1 MVSVTNSDGT
11 TVVTCQSLHL
21 TSFAVLVDVA
31 GGTTDVCTVYIHSYI
46 YNSYI
51 LGFYISICR
60 YLILN

>member
-46 YNSYI
+46 YITAIYYD
-51 LGFYISICR
+51 FT
-60 YLILN
+60 YLYVDI